1 VTECLRAARSCAKGN
16 TDKGTMTQGRSRS
29 RVAGVTI
36 PLFSIRSRRD
46 WGIGQITDLPAA
58 ADLFHRAG
66 QRLVQVLPAH
76 ELADG
81 ETSPYGA
88 LSAFAL
94 DPIYIDVEAVA
105 DADEKLIDE
114 ALGAEGRAELA
125 RLRSLKT
132 VDYHAV
138 RSLKRKVLQ
147 KAFDRFR
154 QNEIA
159 KDSERSKALFA
170 FVDHEGEWLRDH
182 ALYAALRAKHAGYG
196 WSTWPDNERNRS
208 PEILALA
215 SSPRD
220 DGALGTKVI
229 EEMYLQWLAHEQ
241 WRSARAALA
250 KLGTTG
256 ILLMGDMPFIVGGES
271 ADVWAHREQF
281 QTDVSL
287 GAPPDDFSADG
298 QSWGLPAYNWSTM
311 DRDNLAW
318 LRARAAHSAE
328 LFDRFRI
335 DHVVGFFRQWVK
347 KETNGVTPTVSTA
360 PTSTNGAAPHVNGV
374 AAVAAKGHFDPDQ
387 EPAQKV
393 RGEKVLRAMI
403 EAAGPGA
410 VIAEDLGVIP
420 DFVRE
425 TMSRLDLPGYKVLPW
440 ERDENF
446 IPRDPRAFPELSVT
460 TWSTHD
466 TLPITQWWY
475 ALEDW
480 ERERIAKLDGIPL
493 DLPEGERE
501 LALIKLLFSSR
512 SELTLLLA
520 QEILGD
526 KSRINL
532 PGTVTAENWTWR
544 LDRPIEDLREDP
556 TVQKR
561 LEAIRDLASA
571 AKRF

>member
-1 VTECLRAARSCAKGN
+1 MGMGSKG
-16 TDKGTMTQGRSRS
+16 
-29 RVAGVTI
+29 RVSGVTI
-36 PLFSIRSRRD
+36 PLFSVRSRRD
-46 WGIGQITDLPAA
+46 WGIGQITDLPACA
-58 ADLFHRAG
+58 ELFQRAG
-66 QRLVQVLPAH
+66 QKLVQVLPAH

-94 DPIYIDVEAVA
+94 DPIYIDVDAVPEAEA
-105 DADEKLIDE
+105 DASLINDT
-114 ALGAEGRAELA
+114 LGEQGRAELA
-125 RLRSLKT
+125 RVRAAKT
-132 VDYHAV
+132 VEYAAV
-138 RSLKRKVLQ
+138 RSLKRRVLTA
-147 KAFDRFR
+147 AFDRFR
-154 QNEIA
+154 EKEIA
-159 KDSERSKALFA
+159 NNTDRAKALFA
-170 FVDHEGEWLRDH
+170 FVDRESMWLRDH

-196 WSTWPDNERNRS
+196 WSTWPANERDRS

-215 SSPRD
+215 QSPRD
-220 DGALGTKVI
+220 DGGGLGTKVI
-229 EEMYLQWLAHEQ
+229 EEMYLQWIAHEQ
-241 WRSARAALA
+241 WRTARAALA
-250 KLGTTG
+250 KNG

-271 ADVWAHREQF
+271 ADVWAHRDQF

-287 GAPPDDFSADG
+287 GAPPDDFSAEG

-311 DRDNLAW
+311 DQDNLAW

-347 KETNGVTPTVSTA
+347 KESTN
-360 PTSTNGAAPHVNGV
+360 TNGASPPTNG
-374 AAVAAKGHFDPDQ
+374 AAKGHFDPDA
-387 EPAQKV
+387 EHAQRI

-403 EAAGPGA
+403 EAAGQGS

-466 TLPITQWWY
+466 TLPITEWWY
-475 ALEDW
+475 KLEDW

-493 DLPEGERE
+493 DLPESDRE

-512 SELTLLLA
+512 SDLTLLLA

-532 PGTVTAENWTWR
+532 PGTVTADNWTWR
-544 LDRPIEDLREDP
+544 LARPIEDLREDP
-556 TVQKR
+556 AVSAR
-561 LEAIRDLASA
+561 LEAIRQLASA
-571 AKRF
+571 ANRF